1 MPAKAVQEVEEPE
14 LTEVEVMEGI
24 SNKKTLELTKKLK
37 MGTRQP
43 CPFGCAQEHLVSTYP
58 YLLGKKALGKRLEMV
73 GHSEVCKNYLVFKN
87 APHPEWL
94 CQALQQMWGP
104 TPPTSVPEDC

>member
-43 CPFGCAQEHLVSTYP
+43 CPFGCAQKHPVSTYP
-58 YLLGKKALGKRLEMV
+58 YLLGKKALEKRLEMM
-73 GHSEVCKNYLVFKN
+73 GHSEVCKKYLKSSKII
-87 APHPEWL
+87 